1 MAGKEEISHPGKV
14 LEVTPTQV
22 LVQIEARSAC
32 ASCHATA
39 LCGMSESEQKIVSVP
54 ASLHDSYLPGED
66 VDVILKASMGHKAVW
81 LAYCVPLVV
90 LLAVMFAALKTGA
103 SELAAAGLGL
113 LATALYY
120 FVIWLVRDKLRTEYN
135 FIIRKRL
142 EP

>member
-14 LEVTPTQV
+14 LEITPSQI

-32 ASCHATA
+32 ASCHASA

-54 ASLHDSYLPGED
+54 ATLKDNFLPGQE
-66 VDVILKASMGHKAVW
+66 VDVVLKASMGHKAVW
-81 LAYCVPLVV
+81 LAYCIPLVV
-90 LLAVMFAALKTGA
+90 LLAVMFTALKTGT

-113 LATALYY
+113 LATAAYY
-120 FVIWLVRDKLRTEYN
+120 FVIWLFREKLRTEYN

-142 EP
+142 EK

>member
-54 ASLHDSYLPGED
+54 ASLHDNYLPGED

-81 LAYCVPLVV
+81 LAYCIPLVV

-103 SELAAAGLGL
+103 SELAAAGLGIS
-113 LATALYY
+113 ATALYY

>member
-66 VDVILKASMGHKAVW
+66 VDVILKASMGH
-81 LAYCVPLVV
+81 
-90 LLAVMFAALKTGA
+90 
-103 SELAAAGLGL
+103 
-113 LATALYY
+113 
-120 FVIWLVRDKLRTEYN
+120 
-135 FIIRKRL
+135 
-142 EP
+142 

>member
-14 LEVTPTQV
+14 LEVTPAQI

-32 ASCHATA
+32 ASCHASG
-39 LCGMSESEQKIVSVP
+39 LCGMSESEQKIISVP
-54 ASLHDSYLPGED
+54 ASLKEDYLPGED
-66 VDVILKASMGHKAVW
+66 VDVVLKASMGHKAVW
-81 LAYCVPLVV
+81 LAYCIPLVV
-90 LLAVMFAALKTGA
+90 LLAVMFVSLKTGA
-103 SELAAAGLGL
+103 SELASAGLGI
-113 LATALYY
+113 LATAAYY